1 MSCLLLRNVRRMGA
15 ETVDVRVEDG
25 IIAEIAAEIAADV
38 AAGPEAA
45 VEDGDGQLLVP
56 GFVDAHM
63 HLDKTFWGLPWRPHQ
78 AGPLTIDKIENERRL
93 RRELDISPEDQAI
106 KLMRQAISKGTTH
119 IRSHVDIDT
128 EIGLA
133 NLEGVMAARDR
144 MKDHMTLQLVAF
156 PQSGMLARPGTTE
169 LMEAAI
175 KAGADLVGGI
185 DPSVIERD
193 PVGHI
198 DGIFTIAERHG
209 AGVDI
214 HLHEPGALGGLAIE
228 LIAERTRALGLQG
241 KVTVSHAFCLGMV
254 DQPYFE
260 KLAGLLADSGI
271 SIMTHAPGHVAFP
284 PIKPLREAGVIV
296 CSGSDTIRDSWG
308 PYGNADMLER
318 AMLLGYRSNYRLD
331 PDIETALD
339 LTTFG
344 GAAVMGAE
352 GYGLEVG
359 CRADF
364 VVVPGDTLAEAV
376 INRPPRTLVIKGGVV
391 VTRDGIC
398 LV

>member
-1 MSCLLLRNVRRMGA
+1 MGGEA
-15 ETVDVRVEDG
+15 VDVHVEDG
-25 IIAEIAAEIAADV
+25 VIAGIAANIAADAQ
-38 AAGPEAA
+38 AAI
-45 VEDGDGQLLVP
+45 EDGNGQLLLP

-78 AGPLTIDKIENERRL
+78 AGPLTADKIENERGL

-106 KLMRQAISKGTTH
+106 KLIRQAIGKGTTH

-144 MKDHMTLQLVAF
+144 MKDHMTVQLVAF
-156 PQSGMLARPGTTE
+156 PQSGMLVRPGTAE
-169 LMEAAI
+169 LMEAAV

-185 DPSVIERD
+185 DPSTIERD

-198 DGIFTIAERHG
+198 DGIFAIADRHG
-209 AGVDI
+209 VGIDI
-214 HLHEPGALGGLAIE
+214 HLHEPGALGGFAIE
-228 LIAERTRALGLQG
+228 LIADRTRALGLQG
-241 KVTVSHAFCLGMV
+241 KVTISHAFCLGMV

-260 KLAGLLADSGI
+260 ELAGRLADNGI

-284 PIKPLREAGVIV
+284 PIKPLRQAGVAL
-296 CSGSDTIRDSWG
+296 CSGSDNIRDAWG

-331 PDIETALD
+331 ADIETALD
-339 LTTFG
+339 MTTFG
-344 GAAVMGAE
+344 GAAIMDAE
-352 GYGLEVG
+352 DYGLAVG

-364 VVVPGDTLAEAV
+364 VVVPGENLAEAV
-376 INRPPRTLVIKGGVV
+376 ISRPPRSLVVKGGVV
-391 VTRDGIC
+391 VARDGIC

>member
-1 MSCLLLRNVRRMGA
+1 MGG
-15 ETVDVRVEDG
+15 EPVDVRVEDDV
-25 IIAEIAAEIAADV
+25 IAEIATDIAPDPG
-38 AAGPEAA
+38 AAI
-45 VEDGDGQLLVP
+45 EDGNGQLLVP

-63 HLDKTFWGLPWRPHQ
+63 HLDKTFWGLPWHPHR
-78 AGPLTIDKIENERRL
+78 AGPLTVDKIENERRL

-106 KLMRQAISKGTTH
+106 KLMRQAIGKGTTH

-144 MKDHMTLQLVAF
+144 MKDHVTLQLVAF
-156 PQSGMLARPGTTE
+156 PQSGMLVKPGTRE
-169 LMEAAI
+169 LMDAAI

-193 PVGHI
+193 PAGHI
-198 DGIFTIAERHG
+198 DGIFAMADRHG
-209 AGVDI
+209 VGIDI
-214 HLHEPGALGGLAIE
+214 HLHEPNALGGFAIE
-228 LIAERTRALGLQG
+228 LIADRTRALGLQG

-254 DQPYFE
+254 EQPYFE
-260 KLAGLLADSGI
+260 ELAGRLADNGI
-271 SIMTHAPGHVAFP
+271 SIMTHAPGHAAFP
-284 PIKPLREAGVIV
+284 PIKPLREAGVRL
-296 CSGSDTIRDSWG
+296 CSGSDNIRDSWG

-331 PDIETALD
+331 PDIEMALD
-339 LTTFG
+339 MTTFG

-364 VVVPGDTLAEAV
+364 VVVPGENLAEAV
-376 INRPPRTLVIKGGVV
+376 VGRPPRTLVVKAGVV
-391 VTRDGIC
+391 VARDGIC

>member
-1 MSCLLLRNVRRMGA
+1 MGGA
-15 ETVDVRVEDG
+15 PFDLRVEDG
-25 IIAEIAAEIAADV
+25 VIAEIATNIAAD
-38 AAGPEAA
+38 PEAA
-45 VEDGDGQLLVP
+45 IEDGNGQLLVP
-56 GFVDAHM
+56 GFVDAHT
-63 HLDKTFWGLPWRPHQ
+63 HLDKTFWGLPWRPHR
-78 AGPLTIDKIENERRL
+78 AGPLTADKIENERRS
-93 RRELDISPEDQAI
+93 RRERDDSPEDQAI

-119 IRSHVDIDT
+119 MRSHVDIDT

-144 MKDHMTLQLVAF
+144 MQDHMTLQLVAF
-156 PQSGMLARPGTTE
+156 PQSGMLVRPGTTE
-169 LMEAAI
+169 LMEAAV

-193 PVGHI
+193 PAGHI
-198 DGIFTIAERHG
+198 DGIFAVADRHG
-209 AGVDI
+209 VGIDI
-214 HLHEPGALGGLAIE
+214 HLHEPGALGGFAIE
-228 LIAERTRALGLQG
+228 LIADRTRALGLQG

-260 KLAGLLADSGI
+260 ELVGRLVDNGI
-271 SIMTHAPGHVAFP
+271 SIMTHAPGHVDFP
-284 PIKPLREAGVIV
+284 PIKPLREAGVSL
-296 CSGSDTIRDSWG
+296 CSGSDTIRDSWT

-331 PDIETALD
+331 SDLETALD
-339 LTTFG
+339 MTTFG
-344 GAAVMGAE
+344 GAAVIGAK

-364 VVVPGDTLAEAV
+364 VVVPGETLAEAV
-376 INRPPRTLVIKGGVV
+376 VSRPPRTLVVKGGVV
-391 VTRDGIC
+391 VARDGIC

>member
-1 MSCLLLRNVRRMGA
+1 MGA
-15 ETVDVRVEDG
+15 EAVDIRVEDG
-25 IIAEIAAEIAADV
+25 VIAEIGTGVAAD
-38 AAGPEAA
+38 PEM
-45 VEDGDGQLLVP
+45 VIEDGTGQLLIP

-78 AGPLTIDKIENERRL
+78 AGPPTIDKIENERRL

-144 MKDHMTLQLVAF
+144 MKGHMTLQLVAF
-156 PQSGMLARPGTTE
+156 PQSGMLVRPGTTE
-169 LMEAAI
+169 LMEAAV

-198 DGIFTIAERHG
+198 DGIFNIAERHG
-209 AGVDI
+209 VGVDI
-214 HLHEPGALGGLAIE
+214 HLHEPGTLGGFAIE
-228 LIAERTRALGLQG
+228 LIADRTRALGLQA
-241 KVTVSHAFCLGMV
+241 KVTVSHAFCLGML
-254 DQPYFE
+254 DQPYFGE
-260 KLAGLLADSGI
+260 LAAMLADNGI

-296 CSGSDTIRDSWG
+296 CSGSDNIRDSWG

-318 AMLLGYRSNYRLD
+318 TMLLGYRSNYRLD
-331 PDIETALD
+331 SDIKTALD

-376 INRPPRTLVIKGGVV
+376 INRPPRTLVVKEGIVV
-391 VTRDGIC
+391 ARNGIC
-398 LV
+398 LI

>member
-1 MSCLLLRNVRRMGA
+1 MGG
-15 ETVDVRVEDG
+15 EPVDLRVEDG
-25 IIAEIAAEIAADV
+25 VIAEIATNIAADP
-38 AAGPEAA
+38 AAAI
-45 VEDGDGQLLVP
+45 EDGNGQLLVP
-56 GFVDAHM
+56 GFVDAHT
-63 HLDKTFWGLPWRPHQ
+63 HLDKTFWGLPWRPHR
-78 AGPLTIDKIENERRL
+78 AGPLTVDKIENERRS
-93 RRELDISPEDQAI
+93 RRELDISAEDQAI

-119 IRSHVDIDT
+119 MRSHVDIDT

-169 LMEAAI
+169 LMEAAV

-193 PVGHI
+193 PAGHV
-198 DGIFTIAERHG
+198 DGIFAIAERHG
-209 AGVDI
+209 VGIDL
-214 HLHEPGALGGLAIE
+214 HLHEPGALGGFAIE
-228 LIAERTRALGLQG
+228 LIADRTRALGLQG

-260 KLAGLLADSGI
+260 ELAGRLVDNGI

-284 PIKPLREAGVIV
+284 PIKPLREVGVIL
-296 CSGSDTIRDSWG
+296 CSGSDNIRDSWG

-331 PDIETALD
+331 PDLETALD

-364 VVVPGDTLAEAV
+364 VVVPGETLAAAV
-376 INRPPRTLVIKGGVV
+376 VGRPPRTWVVKGGVV
-391 VTRDGIC
+391 VARDGIC

>member
-1 MSCLLLRNVRRMGA
+1 MGNLILRNVRPMGA
-15 ETVDVRVEDG
+15 EAVDLRIADG
-25 IIAEIAAEIAADV
+25 AIAEIAPGLES
-38 AAGPEAA
+38 GPEVAT
-45 VEDGDGQLLVP
+45 EDGDGQLLVP

-78 AGPLTIDKIENERRL
+78 AGPTTIDKIENERRL
-93 RRELDISPEDQAI
+93 RREFHNSPEDRAI
-106 KLMRQAISKGTTH
+106 ELMRQAIGNGTTH

-144 MKDHMTLQLVAF
+144 MKDHVTVQLVAF
-156 PQSGMLARPGTTE
+156 PQSGMLSRPGTAE
-169 LMEAAI
+169 LLEAAVE
-175 KAGADLVGGI
+175 AGADLVGGI
-185 DPSVIERD
+185 DPSIIERD
-193 PVGHI
+193 PVGHVE
-198 DGIFTIAERHG
+198 GIFAIAERHG

-214 HLHEPGALGGLAIE
+214 HLHEPGALGGFAIE
-228 LIAERTRALGLQG
+228 LIAERTRVLGLQG

-254 DQPYFE
+254 DRPSFE
-260 KLAGLLADSGI
+260 RLAGLLAESGI

-284 PIKPLREAGVIV
+284 PIVPLREAGVVV
-296 CSGSDTIRDSWG
+296 CSGSDNIRDSWG

-318 AMLLGYRSNYRLD
+318 AMLLGYRSNFRLD
-331 PDIETALD
+331 PDLETALD
-339 LTTFG
+339 VTTFG

-376 INRPPRTLVIKGGVV
+376 VSRPPRTLVVKAGIVV
-391 VTRDGIC
+391 ARDGVC
-398 LV
+398 LI

>member
-1 MSCLLLRNVRRMGA
+1 MGS
-15 ETVDVRVEDG
+15 ESVDVRVEDG
-25 IIAEIAAEIAADV
+25 VIAEIGTGV

-45 VEDGDGQLLVP
+45 IEDGDGQLLVP